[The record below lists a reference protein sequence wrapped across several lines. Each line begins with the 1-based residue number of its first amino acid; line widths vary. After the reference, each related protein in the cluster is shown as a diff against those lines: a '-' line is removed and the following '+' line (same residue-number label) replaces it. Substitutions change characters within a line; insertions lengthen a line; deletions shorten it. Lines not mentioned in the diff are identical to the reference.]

1 MLLLN
6 KEKPKHRPAL
16 RACLP
21 GVEDLVEGPAGVSVG
36 LGPGDVVALRDPRQ
50 PLPPHTPGQQ
60 LRRPLGPHRAD
71 TRPLQQYTLHATV
84 DTLMHNWVTCCCCAC
99 WRTGLA
105 DILHSLSSTHGLR
118 SGSRPRSRLK
128 PRPLFHSDSS
138 QERDEG
144 GDIKL
149 SRYLVTITS
158 FAPTQ
163 RFPPPLLADLPG
175 GGRHGVRLPAPL
187 LTLLLLLLVHPCAR
201 VSRRRGEENIRI

>member
-1 MLLLN
+1 MITNLRMELFEALYCTVHTLL
-6 KEKPKHRPAL
+6 
-16 RACLP
+16 
-21 GVEDLVEGPAGVSVG
+21 
-36 LGPGDVVALRDPRQ
+36 
-50 PLPPHTPGQQ
+50 
-60 LRRPLGPHRAD
+60 
-71 TRPLQQYTLHATV
+71 Y
-84 DTLMHNWVTCCCCAC
+84 WVTCCCCAC

-128 PRPLFHSDSS
+128 PRPLIHSDSS

-144 GDIKL
+144 GEIKL

-187 LTLLLLLLVHPCAR
+187 LTLLLLLLLAPRHCAG
-201 VSRRRGEENIRI
+201 VTRRRGEENVSI